1 MIRENFLTFLL
12 MRSKELWNINQ
23 QIEGKS
29 EKDQLIESSL
39 WKKLEL

>member
-1 MIRENFLTFLL
+1 

-23 QIEGKS
+23 QIEGKI